1 MGLLDN
7 IGVKQIGLVV
17 VLLLGLYIGATTFLG
32 GDEGGAEPQY
42 SLEYSENQVQV
53 SQTQGPPVGEV
64 SVDVEYLDGSSQSQ
78 NVSFTE
84 GNLNAT
90 VNLDKSL
97 FSVVSAQVTVDGNV
111 VLEPEIPDQFSPGA
125 PEIQEID
132 DRTIE
137 VGDTLQVSADQFTSS
152 DVSIA
157 QYEWNLDD
165 GTQDQEETV
174 VHTYDSPGTYE
185 VTLGVIDIAGNSA
198 NAEFTVTV
206 EEGSETQNLI
216 QGDLGEQLPD
226 SLETGE
232 SFQLDGTSI
241 SSQEV
246 IGYEW
251 SMDDGTTYSQSAST
265 HQYDSA
271 GTYNVTLQVEGSSG
285 GTDSTSAIIE
295 VSSVQTG
302 PEITGLNSEFEGQD
316 LEVGENVTFTSTLA
330 NGDNNNLT
338 YSWDFGDSQTSS
350 ATSPTHTYDS
360 EGDYVVELTVTDE
373 SSGSSDTFTNSPI
386 TVVEDTVVEEQA
398 VTADVN
404 ANGISAYTFSN
415 VQPSEQED
423 ILLSDDSPGDDNPTL
438 YMQVGETYRFNLGS
452 TSQQHPFEIRDSN
465 GNALLS
471 MDGEGEFESDGDVDW
486 SEENG
491 TIEFTATS
499 ELVDR
504 SDTYICT
511 VHRSSM
517 NGDIVE
523 FQGDDN
529 SDDGGNDDGNNT
541 DDDNTDDDDN
551 QQATDREANVTI
563 EMDNNGLQSW
573 RVMDVTGESSYGEV
587 IRDDS
592 RGDNNPTIYLQQGL
606 RYEFTGIPN
615 DPFDEDVS
623 MDFIDIV
630 GDTLLSQTSEGSFQ
644 DDAGVSWVDEGSTV
658 RFTVTSDISGEIERY
673 VAPEAES
680 SMNGDIVVE

>member
-1 MGLLDN
+1 MGLLSN

-32 GDEGGAEPQY
+32 GNEGGAEPEY

-53 SQTQGPPVGEV
+53 SQTQGPPIGEV
-64 SVDVEYLDGSSQSQ
+64 SVNVEYLDGSSQSQ

-84 GNLNAT
+84 GNLNST

-97 FSVVSAQVTVDGNV
+97 FSVVSTQVTVNGTV
-111 VLEPEIPDQFSPGA
+111 VLEPEVPEEFSPDA
-125 PEIQEID
+125 PEIQEIE
-132 DRTIE
+132 DREIE

-152 DVSIA
+152 DVDIA

-165 GTQDQEETV
+165 GTQNQEETV

-185 VTLGVIDIAGNSA
+185 VTLGVIDIAGNTA
-198 NAEFTVTV
+198 NAEFNVTV
-206 EEGSETQNLI
+206 EEGTRTQNLI

-232 SFQLDGTSI
+232 SFQLDGTNI

-246 IGYEW
+246 TGYEW
-251 SMDDGTTYSQSAST
+251 SMGDGTTYDQSSST
-265 HQYDSA
+265 HQYDSS
-271 GTYNVTLQVEGSSG
+271 GLYNVTLQVEGASG
-285 GTDSTSAIIE
+285 GTDSVSSNIE
-295 VSSVQTG
+295 VNSVQTA
-302 PEITGLNSEFEGQD
+302 PEITDVNAEFEGQD

-330 NGDNNNLT
+330 SGDADNLT
-338 YSWDFGDSQTSS
+338 YSWVFGDSQTSS
-350 ATSPTHTYDS
+350 SASPTHTYES
-360 EGDYVVELTVTDE
+360 GGDYVVELTVTDE

-386 TVVEDTVVEEQA
+386 TVVENTVVEDQA
-398 VTADVN
+398 VTADVD
-404 ANGISAYTFSN
+404 ANGISAYTFDN
-415 VQPSEQED
+415 VQPSEQEN
-423 ILLSDDSPGDDNPTL
+423 ILLSGDSPGDDNPTL
-438 YMQVGETYRFNLGS
+438 HMQVGETYRFNLGD

-465 GNALLS
+465 GDALLS
-471 MDGEGEFESDGDVDW
+471 MDDEGEFESDEEVDW

-499 ELVDR
+499 ELVER

-511 VHRSSM
+511 VHQSSM
-517 NGDIVE
+517 NGDIVK
-523 FQGDDN
+523 FQDDDN
-529 SDDGGNDDGNNT
+529 NDDNNNDDGN
-541 DDDNTDDDDN
+541 NTDDDDN

-573 RVMDVTGESSYGEV
+573 RVADVTGESSYGEV
-587 IRDDS
+587 VRDDS
-592 RGDNNPTIYLQQGL
+592 RGDSNPTIYLQQGF

-615 DPFDEDVS
+615 DPFDADVS
-623 MDFIDIV
+623 MEFIDIV

-644 DDAGVSWVDEGSTV
+644 NDPGVSWVDEGSTV

-673 VAPEAES
+673 VAPEQDS
-680 SMNGDIVVE
+680 DMNGKIVVE